1 MKQLRS
7 KPATSQKRR
16 AVAAVEMAI
25 ALPLLVLMLLGTID
39 LGQFVNVGQVVSNAS
54 RVGARKASAHSTKTV
69 AEVEAEVVNYL
80 DNYFP
85 GQSAAT
91 IDGATTVSVAF
102 DNGTALSG
110 NDFEFM
116 EEGVKLIVTVQFDY
130 SAVRWVNGIT
140 QLDNRPLT
148 VTTTIRR
155 L

>member
-7 KPATSQKRR
+7 QPATLQKRR

-25 ALPLLVLMLLGTID
+25 ALPLLVLLLLGTID

-54 RVGARKASAHSTKTV
+54 RVGARKASVKATKTV
-69 AEVEAEVVNYL
+69 ADVEAEVINYL
-80 DNYFP
+80 DHYFP
-85 GQSAAT
+85 GRSTSEIQN
-91 IDGATTVSVAF
+91 ATTVSVMFA
-102 DNGTALSG
+102 NGTALSG
-110 NDFEFM
+110 NDLAFLED
-116 EEGVKLIVTVQFDY
+116 GVKMIVTVQFDY

-148 VTTTIRR
+148 VATTIRR